1 MNRELAIVV
10 EILCFT
16 DFWVILSCFLYKK
29 EEENKQFRN
38 KIILITFKI
47 YLIEFQI
54 GTAFI
59 TYLVRYQQ
67 KTYDFF
73 CINFVLYGILSNN
86 NVHYFTIYDYLLCI
100 GQ

>member
-29 EEENKQFRN
+29 EEENKQFKK

-47 YLIEFQI
+47 YLKEFQI

-67 KTYDFF
+67 KKPTIFSVLILF
-73 CINFVLYGILSNN
+73 CMAY
-86 NVHYFTIYDYLLCI
+86 
-100 GQ
+100 